1 MKAHK
6 WVIVR
11 IRIKRKKY
19 QVLIRAYIA
28 DCTAIQA
35 ASIALVHRNTA
46 TRYFRFFRRVFIMA
60 AVQERHTFSL
70 INGIEIDESYFGPRR
85 QRGKRGR
92 GASHKIVVLGLL
104 KRQGKVFTQIIPN
117 ASRKAIMP
125 IVRRTVQSGSD
136 IYTDGWRSYDAL
148 AIYGYNHKKVKHTE
162 NEFAVGDKHINGI
175 ESFWSW
181 TKHRLNKYHGLTK
194 RQFVEYLL
202 ESEYRFN
209 HQNDLQKR
217 LIILINTYRKS

>member
-209 HQNDLQKR
+209 HRNDLQKR